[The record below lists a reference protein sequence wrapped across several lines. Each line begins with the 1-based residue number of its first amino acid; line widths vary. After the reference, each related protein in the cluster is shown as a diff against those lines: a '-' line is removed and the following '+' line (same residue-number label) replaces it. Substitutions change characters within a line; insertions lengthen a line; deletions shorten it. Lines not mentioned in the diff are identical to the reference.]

1 MGRTDYHT
9 LNNTSRLYSTAWG
22 GGKTCLLIDTG
33 IPDDSNANTKENE
46 KLSKFKDLEMEV
58 SRMWK
63 VRTTVPVMTEALG
76 TIN

>member
-1 MGRTDYHT
+1 VGRTDYHT
-9 LNNTSRLYSTAWG
+9 LNNRLYSTARKKK
-22 GGKTCLLIDTG
+22 KTCLLIDTG
-33 IPDDSNANTKENE
+33 IPDDSNAKTKENE

-63 VRTTVPVMTEALG
+63 VRTTTTPVMTEALG